1 MIQVLQFLLSISILV
16 IIHEMG
22 HFLLAKYFNTRVE
35 KFYLFFNPWFSL
47 FKFKKGETEYGLGW
61 LPLGGYVK
69 ISGMVDESMDRDQ
82 LKKPAQPYEFRSKPA
97 WQRLLIMLG
106 GVIINFVAALLIYM
120 GILHFKGQEYIPVE
134 NLTEGVAWDS
144 VALQYGF
151 QNGDKVIA
159 VGNREVVAFN
169 DISRFIVEESPT
181 TVNVLRNNTKKEIT
195 IDKSFMDEVL
205 AKKAIPFAFPAIPY
219 IVDSVFPGMPA
230 ANSELRSGDKIIAID
245 SISTPYFTDVYKEIP
260 KYANSTREITVLRDK
275 DSLSFPIA
283 VNEEG
288 KIGILARSPYLLL
301 ETKTKKYSFLAAIPA
316 GIVYG
321 WETLTG
327 YVKQMKYLFSK
338 EGAKNVGGFGTIAQL
353 YPKQWDWWH
362 FWESTAFI
370 SIILAF
376 MNILPIPALDG
387 GHVMFLL
394 YEVVSGRK
402 PSDRFMEKAQIIGMA
417 LLLSLLI
424 LANGN
429 DIIRAFG

>member
-35 KFYLFFNPWFSL
+35 KFYLFFNPWFSF

-134 NLTEGVAWDS
+134 NLTEGVVWDS

-219 IVDSVFPGMPA
+219 IVDSIFSGMPA
-230 ANSELRSGDKIIAID
+230 ANSELRSGDRIIAID
-245 SISTPYFTDVYKEIP
+245 SISTPYLTDVHKEIP

-316 GIVYG
+316 GIIYG

-327 YVKQMKYLFSK
+327 YVKQMKYLFSR